1 MTTSTNCLNATAA
14 HQTQVQAEPRPSWL
28 ARLNTLW
35 RNRRE
40 TRAMLDMN
48 DSQLADIGL
57 TRDDVRHALR
67 QPLTR
72 DPSHELARARRR
84 YG

>member
-1 MTTSTNCLNATAA
+1 MR
-14 HQTQVQAEPRPSWL
+14 V
-28 ARLNTLW
+28 

-40 TRAMLDMN
+40 TRALLDMN

-67 QPLTR
+67 QPLTH
-72 DPSHELARARRR
+72 DPWNLPGPEAARASSDQVESSDRIKMLDFKVL
-84 YG
+84 GQL

>member
-1 MTTSTNCLNATAA
+1 MTTSTNCLNAPTA
-14 HQTQVQAEPRPSWL
+14 HQTQVQAEPRPYWL

-35 RNRRE
+35 RNWRE